1 MKLKN
6 LLLPILLFVSMII
19 KSQIPNPGFETLSG
33 SIPAQWNTG
42 PVYSYYTI
50 KDTAVA
56 KTGNHAALMYGF
68 VPPASGAIV
77 KDFPNYSIA
86 KPIALTGWFKFYPQ
100 LGDSILFDIE
110 IWKQGS
116 YSTRGKNSKFT
127 SAITSST
134 SVYTQF
140 SIPITYAAPMA
151 YCDSAWISIYPS
163 GNVSALGYNW
173 PHPNTIVMVDDL
185 QWVYL
190 TVGMGIDKEV
200 LNVENV
206 YPNPSKNIVNVIY
219 TVPSKHSVS
228 IKVYDVKGNLVETV
242 INDETQVYGR
252 YKAEVDIS
260 WLISGAYFI
269 EITNGSEL
277 RREKIIVD

>member
-68 VPPASGAIV
+68 VPPVSGAIV

-140 SIPITYAAPMA
+140 SIPITYTAPMA

-163 GNVSALGYNW
+163 GDVSAFGYNW
-173 PHPNTIVMVDDL
+173 PHQNTIVMVDDL

-190 TVGMGIDKEV
+190 TVGMGIDNEV
-200 LNVENV
+200 LNVEKV

-242 INDETQVYGR
+242 INGETQVYGR

>member
-68 VPPASGAIV
+68 VPPVSGAIV

-140 SIPITYAAPMA
+140 SIPITYTAPMA

-163 GNVSALGYNW
+163 GNVSAFGYNW

-190 TVGMGIDKEV
+190 TVGMGIDNEV
-200 LNVENV
+200 LNVEKV

-228 IKVYDVKGNLVETV
+228 IKVYDVKGTLIETV
-242 INDETQVYGR
+242 INNETQVYGR

-269 EITNGSEL
+269 EITNGFEII
-277 RREKIIVD
+277 REKIIVD

>member
-1 MKLKN
+1 MKRI
-6 LLLPILLFVSMII
+6 ILLVTLLTSISLT
-19 KSQIPNPGFETLSG
+19 SQIPNPGFETVISG
-33 SIPAQWNTG
+33 VPTLWNTG
-42 PVYSYYTI
+42 PIYSYYTI
-50 KDTAVA
+50 KDTTVS
-56 KTGNHAALMYGF
+56 KTGSHAALIYGY
-68 VPPASGAIV
+68 VPPVSGAIV

-86 KPIALTGWFKFYPQ
+86 KPIALTGWYKFYPQ

-140 SIPITYAAPMA
+140 SIPITYTAPMA

-163 GNVSALGYNW
+163 GNVSAWGYNW
-173 PHPNTIVMVDDL
+173 PHPNTIVMIDDL

-190 TVGMGIDKEV
+190 TTNIVINKEV
-200 LNVENV
+200 INLEKV
-206 YPNPSKNIVNVIY
+206 YPNPSKNIVSIVY
-219 TVPSKHSVS
+219 TVPYKSKVS
-228 IKVYDVKGNLVETV
+228 IKIVDSKGSLLETV
-242 INDETQVYGR
+242 ITSEEQLLGR

-260 WLISGAYFI
+260 KLSTGVYYIEVVNELGFKSSTKLIV
-269 EITNGSEL
+269 E
-277 RREKIIVD
+277 

>member
-1 MKLKN
+1 MKIKN
-6 LLLPILLFVSMII
+6 LILPILLGVSMTM
-19 KSQIPNPGFETLSG
+19 KSQIPNPSFETISG
-33 SIPAQWNTG
+33 GIPTQWNTG
-42 PVYSYYTI
+42 PIYSYYTI

-56 KTGNHAALMYGF
+56 KTGNHAAVLYGHI
-68 VPPASGAIV
+68 PPASSAIV

-116 YSTRGKNSKFT
+116 YATRGKNSKFT
-127 SAITSST
+127 SALTSST

-140 SIPITYAAPMA
+140 TIPITYTAPMA

-163 GNVSALGYNW
+163 GNVTAWGYNW
-173 PHPNTIVMVDDL
+173 PHPNTIVMIDDL

-190 TVGMGIDKEV
+190 TTGMEIDKNV
-200 LNVENV
+200 LNVEKV
-206 YPNPSKNIVNVIY
+206 YPNPSKNIVNVVY
-219 TVPSKHSVS
+219 TVPNQHTVS
-228 IKVYDVKGNLVETV
+228 IKVFDDNGNLMETV
-242 INDETQVYGR
+242 ISNEVQVYGR

-260 WLISGAYFI
+260 WLVPGIYFI
-269 EITNGSEL
+269 RITNGTEI

>member
-1 MKLKN
+1 
-6 LLLPILLFVSMII
+6 MII

-68 VPPASGAIV
+68 VPPVSGAIV

-140 SIPITYAAPMA
+140 SIPITYTAPMA

-163 GNVSALGYNW
+163 GNVSAFGYNW

-200 LNVENV
+200 LNVEKV

-242 INDETQVYGR
+242 INGETQVYGR

>member
-1 MKLKN
+1 MKTKALI
-6 LLLPILLFVSMII
+6 LPILLLASMIT
-19 KSQIPNPGFETLSG
+19 KSQIPNPGFETISG
-33 SIPAQWNTG
+33 GIPTQWNTG
-42 PVYSYYTI
+42 PLYSYYTI

-56 KTGNHAALMYGF
+56 KTGNHAAVLYGYI
-68 VPPASGAIV
+68 PPASAAIV

-116 YSTRGKNSKFT
+116 YATRGKNSKFT

-140 SIPITYAAPMA
+140 SIPITYTAPMA

-163 GNVSALGYNW
+163 GNVTAWGYNW

-185 QWVYL
+185 QWSYL
-190 TVGMGIDKEV
+190 TVGINESTLSVEKIYPNPAKDIINVVYTVPKQYIVSVKIFDIKGDLMEIIIDKEV
-200 LNVENV
+200 Q
-206 YPNPSKNIVNVIY
+206 S
-219 TVPSKHSVS
+219 H
-228 IKVYDVKGNLVETV
+228 
-242 INDETQVYGR
+242 GR
-252 YKAEVDIS
+252 YKAEADVS
-260 WLISGAYFI
+260 CFSAGTYFV
-269 EITNGSEL
+269 EVTNGSEIK
-277 RREKIIVD
+277 REKIIID

>member
-190 TVGMGIDKEV
+190 TVGMGIDEEV

>member
-1 MKLKN
+1 MKTKALI
-6 LLLPILLFVSMII
+6 LPILLLASMIT
-19 KSQIPNPGFETLSG
+19 KSQIPNPGFETISG
-33 SIPAQWNTG
+33 GIPTQWNTG
-42 PVYSYYTI
+42 PLYSYYTI

-56 KTGNHAALMYGF
+56 KTGNHAAVLYGYI
-68 VPPASGAIV
+68 PPASAAIV

-116 YSTRGKNSKFT
+116 YATRGKNSKFT

-140 SIPITYAAPMA
+140 SIPITYTAPMA

-163 GNVSALGYNW
+163 GNVTAWGYNW

-185 QWVYL
+185 QWGYL
-190 TVGMGIDKEV
+190 TVGINESS
-200 LNVENV
+200 LSVEKI
-206 YPNPSKNIVNVIY
+206 YPNPAKNIINVVY
-219 TVPSKHSVS
+219 TVPKKYTVSVRIFDS
-228 IKVYDVKGNLVETV
+228 KGNLMETV
-242 INDETQVYGR
+242 INNESQSHGR
-252 YKAEVDIS
+252 YKAEADVS
-260 WLISGAYFI
+260 CLAKGVYFI
-269 EITNGSEL
+269 EVTNGDEIKS
-277 RREKIIVD
+277 EKIIIE